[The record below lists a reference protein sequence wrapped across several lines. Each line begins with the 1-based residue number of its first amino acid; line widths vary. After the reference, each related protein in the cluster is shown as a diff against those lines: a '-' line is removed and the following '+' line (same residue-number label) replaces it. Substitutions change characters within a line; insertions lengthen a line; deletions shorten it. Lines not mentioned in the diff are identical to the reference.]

1 MAEEQKAKME
11 RDESSR
17 LSVMNSMMEHRLRDI
32 GASDIQVQ
40 TQQEQSKKVC
50 YTQEPVNSFPFTYIC
65 YLLYSEV
72 KTLWARWAY
81 IYAA

>member
-1 MAEEQKAKME
+1 ME

-40 TQQEQSKKVC
+40 AQQEQSKKVC
-50 YTQEPVNSFPFTYIC
+50 YTQEPVNPFPTPFHSHVFAIQVR
-65 YLLYSEV
+65 L
-72 KTLWARWAY
+72 KPFGRDGH
-81 IYAA
+81 IYMPHE